1 MLKKLIVSLF
11 LVHIIFLVK
20 GDSQEVFG
28 AETYEKHQTEEPMA
42 TLININKLAMW
53 VQSDGISARNPFWQ
67 INGTA
72 IPWGTVY
79 PQGMPVGVVFTDGFV
94 WGGFVQDGQEP
105 TLRVGGHTWPVSG
118 LQPGAI
124 LSSGIAEAPNDPQ
137 VNRVWRYRSDWQAA
151 DLTFEAFD
159 ILISRPDASSRDFQ
173 FSQGELNA
181 VADSLRMAYE
191 KDLQD
196 WPWQKGAPFYDSN
209 NNGIMDENEEP
220 GLLNAPQVVWFVVN
234 DLNPELT
241 QALYGSPPI
250 GIEMQVT
257 LWAYNHDIDIEN
269 SIYRRIRLI
278 YKGTDTTP
286 SNAIIE
292 GMAVGFYSE
301 VDLGSFRD
309 DLAGTDT
316 TLQMVFGYNSTSLD
330 AAYRQF
336 DSSPPALG
344 YTLLYGPIVD
354 SANEND
360 IAIFNFGGRKGFRNL
375 PMTGSWTE
383 GSGDQFSQPR
393 VGNYDGTLQYYNV
406 LNGFHPRPENPP
418 TPFLDAT
425 TGEPTRFTITGDPV
439 ANTGWIDNSPGE
451 RNMTLTSSS
460 FNMALGDT
468 QEVVIIMTAGL
479 GADRLASIEVMNF
492 FARKAREFAQFNFE
506 IAGIKEHKN
515 IILPESF
522 HLYQNFP
529 NPFNPRTAIQ
539 YDLPIESHVKLTVY
553 NTLGKKVKT
562 LIDENQSAGSHSAAW
577 DGTNAKGGIIASG
590 VYFYKIQAGAFIRT
604 REMIFVK

>member
-72 IPWGTVY
+72 IPWGAVY
-79 PQGMPVGVVFTDGFV
+79 PRGIPVGVVFTDGFV

-105 TLRVGGHTWPVSG
+105 ALRVGGHTFRTG

-124 LSSGIAEAPNDPQ
+124 LSPGIAEDPNHPQ
-137 VNRVWRYRSDWQAA
+137 VNRVWRYRPDWQTV
-151 DLTFEAFD
+151 DLTSEAFD

-209 NNGIMDENEEP
+209 NNGIMDKSEEP
-220 GLLNAPQVVWFVVN
+220 GLLNAPQVVWFVAN
-234 DLNPELT
+234 DLNPQLT

-269 SIYRRIRLI
+269 SLYRRIRLI

-286 SNAIIE
+286 SNAIIDS
-292 GMAVGFYSE
+292 MAIALYSD

-309 DLAGTDT
+309 DFAGTDT
-316 TLQMVFGYNSTSLD
+316 TLQMVFGYNSTTLD
-330 AAYRQF
+330 PAYRQF

-344 YTLLYGPIVD
+344 YMLLYGPVVA
-354 SANEND
+354 STNGND
-360 IAIFNFGGRKGFRNL
+360 IAIFDFVGRKGFRNL
-375 PMTGSWTE
+375 PMTGSWIE
-383 GSGDQFSQPR
+383 GAGDQCSQPSFG
-393 VGNYDGTLQYYNV
+393 GNYNGTLQYYNV
-406 LNGFHPRPENPP
+406 LNGFRPRPENPP
-418 TPFLDAT
+418 NPFRVPS
-425 TGEPTRFTITGDPV
+425 TGERTRFTKTGDPV
-439 ANTGWIDNSPGE
+439 ANTGWLDANPGS
-451 RNMTLTSSS
+451 RNMTLTSGN
-460 FNMALGDT
+460 FTMALGDT

-479 GADRLASIEVMNF
+479 GADRLASIEVMKF
-492 FARKAREFAQFNFE
+492 FARKAREFAQFSFE
-506 IAGIKEHKN
+506 TEVKEHKN
-515 IILPESF
+515 NILPESF

-539 YDLPIESHVKLTVY
+539 YDLPVESHVKLTVY

-562 LIDENQSAGSHSAAW
+562 LIDENQNAGSYSAVW

-590 VYFYKIQAGAFIRT
+590 VYFYKIEAGAFIRT
-604 REMIFVK
+604 REMIFIK

>member
-11 LVHIIFLVK
+11 LGHMIFLVK

-28 AETYEKHQTEEPMA
+28 AETYEKRSQTEEPMA

-72 IPWGTVY
+72 IPWGAIY
-79 PQGMPVGVVFTDGFV
+79 PQGMPVGVVLTDGFV

-137 VNRVWRYRSDWQAA
+137 VNRVWRYRPDWQTA
-151 DLTFEAFD
+151 DLTSEAFD
-159 ILISRPDASSRDFQ
+159 ILISKPDASFRDFQ
-173 FSQGELNA
+173 FSQEELNA
-181 VADSLRMAYE
+181 VADSLRIAYE

-209 NNGIMDENEEP
+209 DNGIMDENEEP

-234 DLNPELT
+234 DLNPEIT

-278 YKGTDTTP
+278 YKGTDTSP

-292 GMAVGFYSE
+292 SMGIALYGD
-301 VDLGSFRD
+301 VDLGSHND
-309 DLAGTDT
+309 DFAGTDT
-316 TLQMVFGYNSTSLD
+316 TLQMVFGYNSTTLD

-336 DSSPPALG
+336 DSPPPALG

-354 SANEND
+354 SANQND
-360 IAIFNFGGRKGFRNL
+360 IAIFDFVGRKGFRNL
-375 PMTGSWTE
+375 PMTGSWIE
-383 GSGDQFSQPR
+383 GAGDQESQPS
-393 VGNYDGTLQYYNV
+393 VGAYNGTLQYYNV
-406 LNGFHPRPENPP
+406 LNGFLPRPENPP
-418 TPFLDAT
+418 RPFLDPS
-425 TGEPTRFTITGDPV
+425 GQPTRFTRTGDPV
-439 ANTGWIDNSPGE
+439 SNTGWLDTNSGN
-451 RNMTLTSSS
+451 RNCTLISGN

-479 GADRLASIEVMNF
+479 GADRLASIDVMKF

-506 IAGIKEHKN
+506 IAGIKERKN
-515 IILPESF
+515 NILPESF

-553 NTLGKKVKT
+553 NTLGKN
-562 LIDENQSAGSHSAAW
+562 LS
-577 DGTNAKGGIIASG
+577 
-590 VYFYKIQAGAFIRT
+590 
-604 REMIFVK
+604 